1 VWRYYLIATL
11 LVFGI
16 GSAVIG
22 VRIAS
27 PPAPTAAPDDARVH
41 SAPTE
46 PPGLPGGVRPRGEPG
61 ALPFIGE
68 GAWVLSALPACFTQQ
83 SSIEGSTQ
91 ALRVDVPPARE
102 RIAPGTTF
110 ARGSCTVHVGVD
122 DVQVE
127 RGTDR
132 LRVPPW
138 ARLYR
143 TRKGLVLVYEH
154 DGNAEVRR
162 Y

>member
-16 GSAVIG
+16 GSALIG
-22 VRIAS
+22 VRIATA
-27 PPAPTAAPDDARVH
+27 PAPTAAPDDARAH

-46 PPGLPGGVRPRGEPG
+46 PPGLPGGVRPRGER
-61 ALPFIGE
+61 ATRPFVGE
-68 GAWVLSALPACFTQQ
+68 GGWVLSALPSCFTQQ

-91 ALRVDVPPARE
+91 ALFFDVPPARE

-110 ARGSCTVHVGVD
+110 ARGSCTVHVGFD
-122 DVQVE
+122 DVQVQ

-132 LRVPPW
+132 LRVPPS

-143 TRKGLVLVYEH
+143 TPKGLVLVYEH
-154 DGNAEVRR
+154 AGNTEVRR

>member
-16 GSAVIG
+16 GSVLIG

-27 PPAPTAAPDDARVH
+27 APAPTAAPYDARAH
-41 SAPTE
+41 SAATE
-46 PPGLPGGVRPRGEPG
+46 PPGLPGGVRPRGEPV
-61 ALPFIGE
+61 ARPFVGE
-68 GAWVLSALPACFTQQ
+68 GGWVLSALPACFIQQ

-110 ARGSCTVHVGVD
+110 ARGSCTVHVGID

-127 RGTDR
+127 RGADR
-132 LRVPPW
+132 LRVPPS

-143 TRKGLVLVYEH
+143 TAKGLVLVYEH
-154 DGNAEVRR
+154 AGNAEVRR